1 MEKHGI
7 QESITITV
15 NGGTVTSIVAGDN
28 PEAIQPDDPKVH
40 VYVAEKATVTNID
53 AAKTAFGTS
62 ITVAGDDDP
71 EVVEEETP
79 AEDDQEES
87 TEIEQDSPEAG
98 DLESDPVL

>member
-7 QESITITV
+7 QESIAITI

-40 VYVAEKATVTNID
+40 VYVAEKATVTNIE

-62 ITVAGDDDP
+62 ITVAGDTDGDD
-71 EVVEEETP
+71 
-79 AEDDQEES
+79 EES
-87 TEIEQDSPEAG
+87 TPIGSDGEESG
-98 DLESDPVL
+98 DLGTYNEGTDEMEPVN